1 MTERLI
7 EIADPNDTE
16 EMSSV
21 LSNLSNINTL
31 YLTNSYDENGL
42 IEEFGNRWT
51 NEISV
56 EILDILTSNQ
66 GVSPSKYILNSD
78 GDQNDLIYGE
88 TTSQDISRPY
98 FEYNSVSINNIKYS
112 DEEEKAL
119 EDIYSKQ
126 SISDSIEQ
134 KISEMS
140 SQIFSKMNFNTEDN
154 FSFQKAKTKAIKFKN
169 TSIFEEAPEVIETTS
184 PPTTTS
190 IATSGI
196 Y

>member
-1 MTERLI
+1 
-7 EIADPNDTE
+7 
-16 EMSSV
+16 
-21 LSNLSNINTL
+21 
-31 YLTNSYDENGL
+31 
-42 IEEFGNRWT
+42 
-51 NEISV
+51 
-56 EILDILTSNQ
+56 
-66 GVSPSKYILNSD
+66 
-78 GDQNDLIYGE
+78 LIYGE

>member
-42 IEEFGNRWT
+42 IEEFDNRWT

-78 GDQNDLIYGE
+78 GEQNDLIYGE

>member
-184 PPTTTS
+184 PPATTS

>member
-42 IEEFGNRWT
+42 IEEFDNRWT

-78 GDQNDLIYGE
+78 REQNDLIYGE

>member
-42 IEEFGNRWT
+42 IEEFDNRWT

-78 GDQNDLIYGE
+78 GEQNDLIYGE

-126 SISDSIEQ
+126 NISDSIEQ